1 MRALCSVVLC
11 VLIAAATGGFLLAA
25 EDQPMI
31 GEAAPTFELPSLS
44 GNRVSLEDYRGETLV
59 LHFGAGW

>member
-11 VLIAAATGGFLLAA
+11 VLIAAATGGFLLAT

-31 GEAAPTFELPSLS
+31 GEDAPTFELPSLS
-44 GNRVSLEDYRGETLV
+44 GKTVSLEDYRGETLV